1 MCFAATLSS
10 VSPTGG
16 HPTGVTALASV
27 FRINPTASPSR
38 KICTS
43 CPASASANPCRK
55 GNAALV
61 GSSEPQ
67 ALFIT
72 ILSGLR
78 APCPPREPPAETKGS
93 AANFANRDRNSRRI
107 ISFSFRRTT
116 LLRIPISI
124 PQSGTL
130 SEKLHNLRPSRPL
143 RLAQQRHRRISP
155 NPRSRRRKTNIHP
168 VFRITDH
175 RKRRQQIPHA
185 APGSRRHTPLR
196 RRRRVEH

>member
-61 GSSEPQ
+61 GSSEPH

-72 ILSGLR
+72 ILSGLCR
-78 APCPPREPPAETKGS
+78 ACPPRELPAEAKGS
-93 AANFANRDRNSRRI
+93 AANRANRERNNRRT
-107 ISFSFRRTT
+107 ISFSLGEPSYTGYPY
-116 LLRIPISI
+116 LD
-124 PQSGTL
+124 PQKGI
-130 SEKLHNLRPSRPL
+130 
-143 RLAQQRHRRISP
+143 HR
-155 NPRSRRRKTNIHP
+155 
-168 VFRITDH
+168 
-175 RKRRQQIPHA
+175 
-185 APGSRRHTPLR
+185 
-196 RRRRVEH
+196 